1 MVSSF
6 EQKPIKEG
14 AMNQSAAHR
23 REYSRNQADLYV
35 AFELG
40 QKEWKLGFT
49 VGFGQEPRERR
60 VLAGDLCGV
69 RREIERAE
77 GRFGLSKEARV
88 LSCYE
93 AGRDGFWLHRYLI
106 HIGVSSLVVDSSSI
120 EVNRR
125 ARRAKTD
132 RMDLGKLLTM
142 LMRYDTGERRVWS
155 VVRVPTVEQED
166 SRQLHR
172 DLEALRGERTRHI
185 NRIKGLLASYGV
197 RMRVGGDFLVRLETK
212 RLWDGRPLPVRL
224 TKRLLREYER
234 LEMVRGQIK
243 QVEAERADLIRS
255 SESPEVEKVRQ
266 LLGLRGIG
274 PNSAW
279 LYVMEFFGWREFRNR
294 REVGALAG
302 LVPTPYQSGDAAWE
316 RGISKAGNRHVR
328 STAVQI
334 AWAWLRWQPE
344 STLSRWYQRRF
355 GHGSGRLRRI
365 GIVALAR
372 KLLIDLWRYLQ
383 DGVIPERAELK
394 A

>member
-1 MVSSF
+1 MD
-6 EQKPIKEG
+6 Q
-14 AMNQSAAHR
+14 AAAHEE
-23 REYSRNQADLYV
+23 EYTRNQADLYL

-40 QKEWKLGFT
+40 EREWKLGFT
-49 VGFGQEPRERR
+49 VGFGQKPRERTVSAWDLAR
-60 VLAGDLCGV
+60 VKG
-69 RREIERAE
+69 EIERAK

-106 HIGVSSLVVDSSSI
+106 HIGVRNLVVDSSSI

-142 LMRYDTGERRVWS
+142 LMRYDHGERKVWS

-172 DLEALRGERTRHI
+172 ELSALRAEQTRHI

-197 RMRVGGDFLVRLETK
+197 RMRVDRGFLGRLEIK
-212 RLWDGRPLPVRL
+212 RLWDGRRVPLGLKRRL
-224 TKRLLREYER
+224 VREYER
-234 LEMVRGQIK
+234 LEMVKGQIK
-243 QVEAERADLIRS
+243 RVEAERADLVKV
-255 SESPEVEKVRQ
+255 SESPELQMVRQ
-266 LLGLRGIG
+266 LLTLRGIG
-274 PNSAW
+274 INSSW
-279 LYVMEFFGWREFRNR
+279 LYVMEFFGWRAFGNR

-302 LVPTPYQSGDAAWE
+302 LTPTPHQSGDDARE
-316 RGISKAGNRHVR
+316 RGISKAGNRHIR
-328 STAVQI
+328 AMAIQI

-344 STLSRWYQRRF
+344 SKLSRWYQQRF
-355 GHGSGRLRRI
+355 GHGSPRLRRI

-372 KLLIDLWRYLQ
+372 KLLVDLWRYLKN
-383 DGVIPERAELK
+383 GVIPEGAELK

>member
-1 MVSSF
+1 
-6 EQKPIKEG
+6 
-14 AMNQSAAHR
+14 MNQAAAHKGQ
-23 REYSRNQADLYV
+23 YTRNQADLYL

-40 QKEWKLGFT
+40 SKEWKLGFT
-49 VGFGQEPRERR
+49 VGFGQKPRERT
-60 VLAGDLCGV
+60 VLAGDLAGV
-69 RREIERAE
+69 KREIGRAKR
-77 GRFGLSKEARV
+77 RFGLSEDARV

-93 AGRDGFWLHRYLI
+93 AGRDGFWLHRYLVQL
-106 HIGVSSLVVDSSSI
+106 GVVNLVVDSSSI

-125 ARRAKTD
+125 ARRSKTD
-132 RMDLGKLLTM
+132 KMDLGKLLTM
-142 LMRYDTGERRVWS
+142 LMRYDNGERKVWS

-197 RMRVGGDFLVRLETK
+197 RMRVGCDFLDRLETR
-212 RLWDGRPLPVRL
+212 RLWDGRPVPIGLK
-224 TKRLLREYER
+224 KRLVREYER
-234 LEMVRGQIK
+234 LGMVKGQIK
-243 QVEAERADLIRS
+243 QVEAERAHVLKTSRGSD
-255 SESPEVEKVRQ
+255 VEKVRQ
-266 LLGLRGIG
+266 LVSLRAIG

-302 LVPTPYQSGDAAWE
+302 LTPTPHQSGEEAWE
-316 RGISKAGNRHVR
+316 RGISKAGNRHIR
-328 STAVQI
+328 SMAIQI
-334 AWAWLRWQPE
+334 AWAWLRWQPD
-344 STLSRWYQRRF
+344 SKLSRWYQERF

-372 KLLIDLWRYLQ
+372 KLLVELWRYLE
-383 DGVIPERAELK
+383 DGVIPEGAQLK